1 MRIVFQG
8 DSITDSGR
16 SMEDGHQLGF
26 GYPAFVAQLLR
37 ERFPEEN
44 FEFIN
49 LGISCEQTMHLVNRL
64 QRDFVEVQP
73 DILSIL
79 IGVNDTWAHAED
91 RQWLCNDLF
100 EERYRT
106 ILETVKSKTN
116 AKILVIEP
124 FLIPI
129 EDKKFFRED
138 MDPKIHII
146 RKLAREYADAY
157 LPLDGLLAS
166 AYVGD
171 DPLSFAADGVHPT
184 EKGARYIASLYVD
197 YVVPLLSK

>member
-8 DSITDSGR
+8 DSITDAGR

-26 GYPAFVAQLLR
+26 GYPVYAAQLLR
-37 ERFPEEN
+37 ERYPEKE

-64 QRDFVEVQP
+64 QRDFVDVQP

-79 IGVNDTWAHAED
+79 IGVNDTWVHAED
-91 RQWLCNDLF
+91 RQWLDDAVF

-106 ILETVKSKTN
+106 ILETVKTQTK
-116 AKILVIEP
+116 AKIMVIET
-124 FLIPI
+124 FLIPV
-129 EDKKFFRED
+129 EDKMFFRED

-146 RKLAREYADAY
+146 RKLAREYADIY
-157 LPLDGLLAS
+157 LPLDGLLAA
-166 AYVGD
+166 AYMDD

-184 EKGARYIASLYVD
+184 EKGARFIGQLYAD
-197 YVVPLLSK
+197 YVAPLVDA